1 MGLFLFYH
9 RRRIFHIM
17 MWRKKSGILTF
28 FLLCFL
34 FGCISNVNE
43 EAFEKEPQIAL
54 DLDAIRE
61 RGYLTAL
68 VDNTSISYFIYKG
81 RTMGFEYDLL
91 KRLTDYLKVGLKIK
105 LVTGIEQA
113 IDLLNKGEGDVL
125 AFPLAI
131 TEERKEYLSF
141 TNPHFATHQVL
152 VQKKPAN
159 WRMQPPQLV
168 EKKLVRDTTQL
179 IGKEVYVMKGSS
191 YKDRM
196 TEISQHLGGRITIV
210 EDSASAETESLIRK
224 VATGEIKYTVADQTI
239 AMVNTSY
246 YPNLDINTVLSEAQ
260 EIGWGLRNNS
270 PQLLE
275 AVNVWLKDTKRK
287 GVFRVIYKK
296 YFNSPRT
303 LLARISSGYSS
314 MAGSKLS
321 PYDAQL
327 KAGAQQIGWDWRL
340 IASVVYQ
347 ESNFNPKV
355 ESWAG
360 AIGLM
365 QIMPETGNYFGVE
378 NLWDPAQNIK
388 VGIRFLKFLDK
399 QWAKTVTDSLER
411 TKFVLASYNVGL
423 SHVIDAQK
431 LTRKYGK
438 DPTKWEDNV
447 EFFLLKKSDPKYYR
461 DPIVVVGYCRCVGP
475 VAYVKE
481 VLQRYD
487 EYKLRINV

>member
-1 MGLFLFYH
+1 MK
-9 RRRIFHIM
+9 
-17 MWRKKSGILTF
+17 WRKKSGV
-28 FLLCFL
+28 LLVFALCNL
-34 FGCISNVNE
+34 IGCVSPIE
-43 EAFEKEPQIAL
+43 DQPFATEPEVEL

-81 RTMGFEYDLL
+81 RTMGFEYELL
-91 KRLTDYLKVGLKIK
+91 KRLASHLKVSLKIK
-105 LVTGIEQA
+105 LITGIEQG
-113 IDLLNKGEGDVL
+113 IDILNKGEGDIL
-125 AFPLAI
+125 AFPLTI
-131 TEERKEYLSF
+131 TEERKKYVSF
-141 TNPHFATHQVL
+141 TNPHFNTHQVL

-159 WRMQPPQLV
+159 WRMQPPLLV

-179 IGKEVYVMKGSS
+179 IGKKVYVMKGSS
-191 YKDRM
+191 YKERM
-196 TEISQHLGGRITIV
+196 TEISQHLGGRIKII

-224 VATGEIKYTVADQTI
+224 VATGEIKYTVSDQTI
-239 AMVNTSY
+239 AMVNSAY
-246 YPNLDINTVLSEAQ
+246 YTNIDINTVLSEPQQIA
-260 EIGWGLRNNS
+260 WGIRKNS

-275 AVNVWLKDTKRK
+275 SVNVWLRDTKRK
-287 GVFRVIYKK
+287 GVFKVIYDK
-296 YFNSPRT
+296 YFNNPRS
-303 LLARISSGYSS
+303 LLARITSDYSS
-314 MAGSKLS
+314 LAGNKLS
-321 PYDAQL
+321 PFDDQL
-327 KAGAQQIGWDWRL
+327 KAGALQIGWDWRL
-340 IASVVYQ
+340 IASMVYQ
-347 ESNFNPKV
+347 ESNFDPKV

-399 QWAKTVTDSLER
+399 QWAKTVTDPHER
-411 TKFVLASYNVGL
+411 KKFVLASYNVGL

-431 LTRKYGK
+431 LTQKYGK

-447 EFFLLKKSDPKYYR
+447 EYYLLQKSDPKYYR
-461 DPIVVVGYCRCVGP
+461 DPVVVVGYCRCVGP
-475 VAYVKE
+475 VSYVKQ